1 MIRFGI
7 CDDELEFS
15 DSLAM
20 EIPELYRNNCN
31 VADDIKVYTYLS
43 GAELLNRYKEDK
55 PDIVFMDIE
64 LGDDSG
70 FKIAD
75 RLRDISDNTGI
86 VYITNHETYMKDAFV
101 CRPLGFIRKDNLEN
115 DFLRAAGEINRFLAG
130 RKEKILF
137 RDGVKEVPVSLD
149 DIIMVEVYDH
159 DVVIVREG
167 GNIQVKDKLKRVEDE
182 LLNHDFVKVA
192 RGRMIRLKYISK
204 IDKGE
209 CCLYN
214 GDRYAISDSRI
225 SEIKESLLKYK
236 MR

>member
-1 MIRFGI
+1 
-7 CDDELEFS
+7 
-15 DSLAM
+15 
-20 EIPELYRNNCN
+20 
-31 VADDIKVYTYLS
+31 
-43 GAELLNRYKEDK
+43 
-55 PDIVFMDIE
+55 
-64 LGDDSG
+64 
-70 FKIAD
+70 
-75 RLRDISDNTGI
+75 
-86 VYITNHETYMKDAFV
+86 
-101 CRPLGFIRKDNLEN
+101 
-115 DFLRAAGEINRFLAG
+115 
-130 RKEKILF
+130 
-137 RDGVKEVPVSLD
+137 
-149 DIIMVEVYDH
+149 MVEVYDH

>member
-1 MIRFGI
+1 M
-7 CDDELEFS
+7 
-15 DSLAM
+15 
-20 EIPELYRNNCN
+20 YRIL
-31 VADDIKVYTYLS
+31 VADDEGIMLEAFKNIIS
-43 GAELLNRYKEDK
+43 GTFGDSCIIETAKTGRAVTEIAETFH

-86 VYITNHETYMKDAFV
+86 VYITNHEIYMKDAFV

-130 RKEKILF
+130 RKKKILF
-137 RDGVKEVPVSLD
+137 KDGVKEVPVSLD